1 MAWIRTVGDEEAVG
15 PLAKHYRAAL
25 SRAGRV
31 FGIVRLH
38 SLDPVL
44 LGASMRL
51 YRATTTAEDLPLT
64 RAQRELIAVVTSKAN
79 DCFY

>member
-1 MAWIRTVGDEEAVG
+1 MAWIRTVGDDEALG
-15 PLAKHYRAAL
+15 SLAKHYRGAL
-25 SRAGRV
+25 RRAGRV

-38 SLDPVL
+38 SLDPRL

-51 YRATTTAEDLPLT
+51 YHATTTDEDLPLT

-79 DCFY
+79 DCFD